1 MRAAGLVTMAYYYFD
16 FRDSKKQT
24 RYGLLS
30 SLLSQLSA
38 ESDSCYEILSQ
49 LYSKNAEGTRK
60 PTSIALTKCLKDM
73 LSSPR
78 HGQFY
83 LIVDALDECPNVSGT
98 PSAREQVLRL
108 VEELAVLNLPNVH
121 LCVASRPE
129 ADIRRVLEPLTSLQI
144 SIHDETGQKMDI
156 TEYIKSVVHSDWNMQ
171 KWREE
176 DQRLVIEALSDRADG
191 MCVISYLAL
200 PRSR

>member
-1 MRAAGLVTMAYYYFD
+1 MAHYYFD
-16 FRDSKKQT
+16 FRLGDSKKQT

-38 ESDSCYEILSQ
+38 ESDSCHEILSQ

-60 PTSIALTKCLKDM
+60 PTSIALTNGLDDM
-73 LSSPR
+73 LSLSSPR
-78 HGQFY
+78 HGTFY
-83 LIVDALDECPNVSGT
+83 LTVEALDECPNVSGT